1 MKIGS
6 STGQEIEFLGEPKYT
21 EQFVYTNDRSKNKF
35 YACKSDDAVTT
46 DDVFKAFGSL
56 GTWPLDPYDYYYDLV
71 KDVEGTLNM
80 FLIKGMIIHEP
91 CFTYHNSGM
100 YLTHATGLFPY
111 PLNTL
116 GNLWFSDFFRE
127 YRTRTMV

>member
-6 STGQEIEFLGEPKYT
+6 SDGQEIELLGESKYT

-35 YACKSDDAVTT
+35 YACKRDDAVTT

-56 GTWPLDPYDYYYDLV
+56 GTWPLDPNNDYYDLA
-71 KDVEGTLNM
+71 KNVEGTLNM
-80 FLIKGMIIHEP
+80 FLIKELVITEP

-100 YLTHATGLFPY
+100 YLNHFIPLLSFYTH
-111 PLNTL
+111 
-116 GNLWFSDFFRE
+116 
-127 YRTRTMV
+127 